1 MAQAREIPQDNR
13 KRQAEMDQDES
24 IEQDSNQGEWQ
35 EVSAK
40 KKKRQALNPPQASM
54 ITGPKRQRF
63 NIFKVQASNSTEAY
77 RKVALLNEKLP
88 NINMIAKPNLKS
100 EWILTPKDQ
109 TAYNTLKNT
118 SIIDLRELQQ
128 EDKRKKAIVIGFPF
142 DIPTVELAKH
152 PQILHAERMKN
163 KEGVETKTILCTFT
177 GPIPEKVD
185 IGIWGR
191 YSTKT
196 YYPEPLRCY
205 NCQKYGHHKSA
216 CKAQVKCAVCS
227 GSHESNQCISKHKEG
242 QATSPKCPNCKENH
256 PAWHRRCPVRL
267 NRIQAQLPKQPE
279 EKKRSVSRKRPVP
292 APRTTFY
299 TKRDMKP
306 VRSISRNRKPEP
318 LPRTVFITTD
328 NARIHIKKY
337 TKALLQSVGRRTT
350 TENLDELAGF
360 LLNEIWS
367 TSTSLPSPLLPSS
380 STSSSSPTLPST
392 SSFSSPPSTSSSSSY
407 PLPSLPSTSTSFPPP
422 PPHPAPNS
430 LLSPL
435 SSTPPTPLLP
445 PLTLNFL
452 PFKSTETLDLTGT
465 KSIWLS
471 S

>member
-1 MAQAREIPQDNR
+1 MAQAGESLQDTR
-13 KRQAEMDQDES
+13 KRQADLVEDQCL
-24 IEQDSNQGEWQ
+24 EQDQGQGEWQ

-40 KKKRQALNPPQASM
+40 KKKRQALTSPQVTM
-54 ITGPKRQRF
+54 TTGPKRQRL
-63 NIFKVQASNSTEAY
+63 NCFKVQASSSTDAY
-77 RKVALLNEKLP
+77 RKVALLNEKFP
-88 NINMIAKPNLKS
+88 NLNMTAKPNLKS

-109 TAYNTLKNT
+109 KAYDTLKNT
-118 SIIDLRELQQ
+118 STIELRELHQ

-142 DIPTVELAKH
+142 DIPTIELAKH

-177 GPIPEKVD
+177 GPVPEKVD

-227 GSHESNQCISKHKEG
+227 GSHETNQCINKHKEG
-242 QATSPKCPNCKENH
+242 QTTSPKCPNCKESH

-279 EKKRSVSRKRPVP
+279 EPKRSVSRKRPVP

-299 TKRDMKP
+299 TKKDMQL
-306 VRSISRNRKPEP
+306 VRSISRSRKPQP
-318 LPRTVFITTD
+318 LPRTVFISTD

-350 TENLDELAGF
+350 TENLEELAGF

-367 TSTSLPSPLLPSS
+367 TSTTIPSPLLPSS
-380 STSSSSPTLPST
+380 STTSSPTQSST
-392 SSFSSPPSTSSSSSY
+392 SSYSSPPSTSSPSSY
-407 PLPSLPSTSTSFPPP
+407 SYPSLPSTSSSFPPP
-422 PPHPAPNS
+422 STSSCTEFPPLPS
-430 LLSPL
+430 LLNPTYSSA
-435 SSTPPTPLLP
+435 SSTDLKLSTFQVNRDPR
-445 PLTLNFL
+445 LNRN
-452 PFKSTETLDLTGT
+452 
-465 KSIWLS
+465 
-471 S
+471 